1 MTATKA
7 KISKESF
14 TVAGVSKLNGKFKV
28 RFTHDLTYVKGL
40 TKAGNTEI
48 ELVDLPKAMTK
59 GECVKHLKT
68 LDMYKRPEYQA
79 AIDAADEKYNT
90 VTSVKVAGVKVSKKA
105 VSAADKAATS
115 VAKAKETA

>member
-59 GECVKHLKT
+59 DEAIAHVRANNLFA
-68 LDMYKRPEYQA
+68 LPEA
-79 AIDAADEKYNT
+79 AEASAEDVVAA
-90 VTSVKVAGVKVSKKA
+90 
-105 VSAADKAATS
+105 
-115 VAKAKETA
+115 AK

>member
-40 TKAGNTEI
+40 SKAGNTEI

-68 LDMYKRPEYQA
+68 LDMYTRPEYQA
-79 AIDAADEKYNT
+79 AIDAADEKYNGT
-90 VTSVKVAGVKVSKKA
+90 AVVKVKATKAKTAKVTA
-105 VSAADKAATS
+105 EQVVAAT
-115 VAKAKETA
+115 KETV

>member
-1 MTATKA
+1 
-7 KISKESF
+7 
-14 TVAGVSKLNGKFKV
+14 
-28 RFTHDLTYVKGL
+28 
-40 TKAGNTEI
+40 
-48 ELVDLPKAMTK
+48 
-59 GECVKHLKT
+59 
-68 LDMYKRPEYQA
+68 MYKRPEYQA